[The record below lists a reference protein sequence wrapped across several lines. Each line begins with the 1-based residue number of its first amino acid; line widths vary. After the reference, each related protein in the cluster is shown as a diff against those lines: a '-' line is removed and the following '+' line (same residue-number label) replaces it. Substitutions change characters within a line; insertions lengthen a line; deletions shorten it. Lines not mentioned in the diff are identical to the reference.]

1 MYACVCAC
9 PSTGHQLELEKLAQL
24 ENVRLERQIME
35 SSCTLPH
42 YVAHR
47 AFYLKISDMM
57 YLLLNFLETVFS
69 LWQLVYLWA
78 SVEYID
84 IAHFNV
90 LL

>member
-1 MYACVCAC
+1 
-9 PSTGHQLELEKLAQL
+9 
-24 ENVRLERQIME
+24 
-35 SSCTLPH
+35 
-42 YVAHR
+42 
-47 AFYLKISDMM
+47 M